1 LVKLR
6 EKRKIDGKDRD
17 HKRRGGLRGGAYNDD
32 SLLTDRNGRTSR
44 IRWINCEITT
54 VNVNN

>member
-17 HKRRGGLRGGAYNDD
+17 HKCIEAERKERRSAWG
-32 SLLTDRNGRTSR
+32 S
-44 IRWINCEITT
+44 I
-54 VNVNN
+54 